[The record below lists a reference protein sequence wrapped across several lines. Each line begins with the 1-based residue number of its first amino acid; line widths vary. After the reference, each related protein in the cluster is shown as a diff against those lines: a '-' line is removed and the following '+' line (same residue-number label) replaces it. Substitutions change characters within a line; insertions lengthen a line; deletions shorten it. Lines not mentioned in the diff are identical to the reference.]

1 MSRTG
6 TAPRLFAHAE
16 EAVVSLHPDEL
27 RRRRLQDGQLVTL
40 KSRRGS
46 LVLPVHSDD
55 SVRSGHAYLPM
66 HWGDRFIKGLGTNV
80 LTSPAFDPLS
90 KQPELKH
97 AAVEVSKVDLPWQL
111 FALVE
116 GDVQNRLGALR
127 PLLEGFT
134 YASLVPCGREH
145 PALVLRAAAAVPPD
159 NALLAQI
166 DQLLGLNDGPVL
178 AYDDPR
184 KAVGKR
190 VRIEDG
196 RITAIRLAGETAAR
210 DWLKSLWQEQRADAE
225 LRRWFLAPLSTPPGS
240 AEAPGSGGKTVCSC
254 MNVSRNAIC
263 AGIGRGL
270 DLAGLKQELGCGSQ
284 CGSCVPE
291 IKQLLAKPMS
301 ATVNA

>member
-1 MSRTG
+1 M
-6 TAPRLFAHAE
+6 
-16 EAVVSLHPDEL
+16 
-27 RRRRLQDGQLVTL
+27 
-40 KSRRGS
+40 
-46 LVLPVHSDD
+46 
-55 SVRSGHAYLPM
+55 
-66 HWGDRFIKGLGTNV
+66 
-80 LTSPAFDPLS
+80 
-90 KQPELKH
+90 
-97 AAVEVSKVDLPWQL
+97 
-111 FALVE
+111 
-116 GDVQNRLGALR
+116 
-127 PLLEGFT
+127 
-134 YASLVPCGREH
+134 PCGREH

-240 AEAPGSGGKTVCSC
+240 AEAPGSGGKNVCSC

-301 ATVNA
+301 AIVNA